1 MSQIVQIV
9 ISPESIDD
17 YDYLKKR
24 ISKEINIPS
33 NDIRQIIKRKQSLD
47 ARQRNIKVN
56 LSCEVFFN
64 DENIEIA
71 DEDKFIPQFIGNAEE
86 IFIIGSG
93 PAGLFAALRLIE
105 KGYKPIIIERGKF
118 LEERKKD
125 VAALNSK
132 GILNNN
138 SNWCFGE
145 GGAGTFTDGKL
156 YTRSS
161 KRGNIKKV
169 INTLI
174 QFGASEEIAYSAH
187 PHIGTDKLPLIIKN
201 IRESIIECGGIF
213 RFTSKL
219 TDIFTEF
226 DELIA
231 IEINNS
237 EKIKCRKMI
246 LATGHSA
253 SDIYQI
259 LNKRN
264 IYIEPKP
271 FAIGCRI
278 EHPQSIIN
286 EMQYKSNA
294 KNKYLPPAEYS
305 ITKQVNG
312 RGVYS
317 FCMCPGGIIVPA
329 GTNDGELVVN
339 GMSNSKRNG
348 ELANSGFVVELRLS
362 DFQKEGVIFSGLDFR
377 KEIET
382 KSFEAGGGDFVAPA
396 QRLTD
401 FINSKTSKT
410 LPHTSYYRGISSINL
425 RELFPKFIT
434 DSLVGAFTELKHSK
448 REYITEEA
456 VLIAPES
463 RTSSPLLIKRD
474 SNSFQS
480 VSTIGIYP
488 CGEGAGYAGGITSA
502 ALDGINIAEK
512 I

>member
-1 MSQIVQIV
+1 MPQIVQIV
-9 ISPESIDD
+9 LSPDIIGD
-17 YDYLKKR
+17 YDLLKKR
-24 ISKEINIPS
+24 IAKEINIPFD
-33 NDIRQIIKRKQSLD
+33 DIRHIIKRKQSLD

-56 LSCEVFFN
+56 LSCGVYFHN
-64 DENIEIA
+64 ENIEIA
-71 DEDKFIPQFIGNAEE
+71 NEDKFIPQFVGNSEE
-86 IFIIGSG
+86 IYIIGSG

-105 KGYKPIIIERGKF
+105 KGYKPVIIERGK
-118 LEERKKD
+118 LIEERKQD

-132 GILNNN
+132 GILNEN

-174 QFGASEEIAYSAH
+174 QFGASDEISYSAH
-187 PHIGTDKLPLIIKN
+187 PHIGTDKLPIIIKN
-201 IRESIIECGGIF
+201 IRESIIECGGVF
-213 RFTSKL
+213 RFNSKL
-219 TDIFTEF
+219 TDITTEF
-226 DELIA
+226 GELNS

-237 EKIKCRKMI
+237 ENIKCRKVI

-253 SDIYQI
+253 GDIYQL
-259 LNKRN
+259 LNRRN

-294 KNKYLPPAEYS
+294 KNKLLPPAEYS

-329 GTNDGELVVN
+329 GTNYGELVVN

-362 DFQKEGVIFSGLDFR
+362 DFHKEGDIFSGLEIR
-377 KEIET
+377 QKIET
-382 KSFEAGGGDFVAPA
+382 KSFAAGGGGLVAPA

-401 FINSKTSKT
+401 FINSKTSRV
-410 LPHTSYYRGISSINL
+410 LPKTSYYRGISSINL
-425 RELFPKFIT
+425 RELFPKFLT
-434 DSLVGAFTELKHSK
+434 ESLVGAFIELKNSK
-448 REYITEEA
+448 KEFITEEA
-456 VLIAPES
+456 VLIAPET

-474 SNSFQS
+474 PESYQS
-480 VSTIGIYP
+480 VNTIGLYP

-502 ALDGINIAEK
+502 ALDGINIADK